1 MEPIEPQR
9 SSFSDQQKLPNATI
23 SMVLGI
29 ISFIACCCTSG
40 IGGLLLSGIA
50 LFLVNK
56 DTKLYAENPDLYN
69 NFSQVKTAKIIA
81 IIGLAL
87 SALAV
92 LMVIYQIM
100 AVGGID
106 AYFEQQ
112 QEAMKMLEEMMGG

>member
-9 SSFSDQQKLPNATI
+9 LPFSDQQKLPNATI
-23 SMVLGI
+23 SLVLGI

-56 DTKLYAENPDLYN
+56 DTKLYAANPDLYD
-69 NFSQVKTAKIIA
+69 NFSQLKTAKIIA
-81 IIGLAL
+81 IIGLVL
-87 SALAV
+87 SALAI

-100 AVGGID
+100 AVGGWD
-106 AYFEQQ
+106 AYMEQQ
-112 QEAMKMLEEMMGG
+112 SEAMEMIQGMF